1 MRKARN
7 RKVSQDYLLKL
18 GQEKKAS
25 RDFNAENLYHRV
37 ASGTKRTNILDLMQV
52 NIWLLLFLGK
62 YMREEVIE
70 YPRYPMK
77 FNNALRLAAS
87 RF

>member
-1 MRKARN
+1 M
-7 RKVSQDYLLKL
+7 LKL

-37 ASGTKRTNILDLMQV
+37 PSGTKRTNILDLMQV